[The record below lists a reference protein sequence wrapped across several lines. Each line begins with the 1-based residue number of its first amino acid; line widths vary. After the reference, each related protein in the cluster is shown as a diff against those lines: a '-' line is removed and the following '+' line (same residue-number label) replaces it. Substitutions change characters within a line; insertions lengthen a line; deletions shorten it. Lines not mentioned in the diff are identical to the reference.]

1 MDWPSV
7 GILPGP
13 VTMLRSVPGEGM
25 AVAAVGRRDGRRR
38 GVGRSAETRL
48 SIGETSPA
56 PNKRELSGMKTLL
69 VSVRPKAL
77 MDEPISGN
85 MEVAGRRMCGG
96 LKAGSVD
103 VVGSLVLSWWRY
115 LTTPLNSVAHA

>member
-25 AVAAVGRRDGRRR
+25 AVAAVGGRDGRR
-38 GVGRSAETRL
+38 GVGRSAETLL
-48 SIGETSPA
+48 SIGETSPT
-56 PNKRELSGMKTLL
+56 PNKRELSGVKTLL
-69 VSVRPKAL
+69 VTVRPKAL

-103 VVGSLVLSWWRY
+103 VVGSPVLSWWSY